1 MGYSGFV
8 VKVENLREHTNA
20 DKLQIVNIF
29 GNDVVTGKDVKE
41 GTIMIYFPTD
51 GQLSYDYAYKN
62 NLLRK
67 DKEGNPMGGYLD
79 PEKRNVRAIKLRGEN
94 SDGILL
100 GLGSLRD
107 IISYETLVSLKVGD
121 KIDVLDG
128 IEICRKYVPKSK
140 ISKEK
145 SGKQNSSGTVSL
157 KKRFPQF
164 AEHIDTSQFAYN
176 INDFKKGDI
185 VTISLKL
192 HGTSGRTSFA
202 LDQRADTLK
211 EKILK
216 FFKVEISKKYSVIS
230 GTRRTVLNS
239 FEGGFYGDN
248 EFRKK
253 YHELFDGKLEKG
265 ETVYYEI
272 VGWVDESKTI
282 MPSCDNK
289 KLKDKNFVKTY
300 GEKTTFSYG
309 CEKGQSDI
317 FVYRMT
323 KTDEDGNVFEYPTWL
338 AELRCEQMGIKHVPV
353 LDRFIITSQEDLMDK
368 VDKYED
374 GHDLIDPR
382 HIREGI
388 VLRIENRD
396 KFKAYK
402 QKNFA
407 FKVLEGIIKD
417 EAVEA
422 DIEEQDGFKH

>member
-8 VKVENLREHTNA
+8 VKVEKLREHTNA
-20 DKLQIVNIF
+20 DRLNIVNVF
-29 GNDVVTGKDVKE
+29 GNDVVTSKDVKE

-107 IISYETLVSLKVGD
+107 IISYETLANLEVGD

-140 ISKEK
+140 VSKEK
-145 SGKQNSSGTVSL
+145 VGKQNPSRTMSL

-164 AEHIDTSQFAYN
+164 AEHIDTNQFAYN

-192 HGTSGRTSFA
+192 HGTSGRTSLA

-216 FFKVEISKKYSVIS
+216 FFKIESSKKYSVIS
-230 GTRRTVLNS
+230 GTRRMVLNS
-239 FEGGFYGDN
+239 FAGGFYGDN

-272 VGWVDESKTI
+272 VGWVNESKTI

-317 FVYRMT
+317 FVYRIT

-338 AELRCEQMGIKHVPV
+338 AELRCEQMGVKHVPV
-353 LDRFIITSQEDLMDK
+353 LDRFIVTSQEDLVSR
-368 VDKYED
+368 VDKHED
-374 GHDLIDPR
+374 GHDLIDTR
-382 HIREGI
+382 HIREGV

-422 DIEEQDGFKH
+422 DIEEQDGV

>member
-1 MGYSGFV
+1 MSYKGYV
-8 VKVENLREHTNA
+8 VEIDNVRKHENA
-20 DKLQIVNIF
+20 DRLNIVNVF
-29 GNDVVTGKDVKE
+29 GNDVVTSKDVKE
-41 GTIMIYFPTD
+41 GTVMIYFPTD

-107 IISYETLVSLKVGD
+107 IISYETLTALEVGD

-128 IEICRKYVPKSK
+128 VEICKKYVPESK
-140 ISKEK
+140 VSKEK
-145 SGKQNSSGTVSL
+145 VGKQNSSGTMSL

-164 AEHIDTSQFAYN
+164 AEHIDTNQFAYN

-185 VTISLKL
+185 VTISLKV

-265 ETVYYEI
+265 ETAYYEI
-272 VGWVDESKTI
+272 VGWIDKSKTI

-353 LDRFIITSQEDLMDK
+353 LDRFIVTSQEDLMDK

-388 VLRIENRD
+388 ILRIENRD

-422 DIEEQDGFKH
+422 DIEEQDGV